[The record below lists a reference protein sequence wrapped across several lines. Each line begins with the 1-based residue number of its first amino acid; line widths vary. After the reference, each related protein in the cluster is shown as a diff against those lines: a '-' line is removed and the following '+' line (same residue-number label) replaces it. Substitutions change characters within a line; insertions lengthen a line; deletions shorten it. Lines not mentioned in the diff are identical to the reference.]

1 MDTYTT
7 FEITWGGE
15 KKWKDNFWEAL
26 FMEVIHS
33 TMSLGSIIAMK
44 LNPFI
49 LINDMIDPF
58 LIRKNIIVV

>member
-1 MDTYTT
+1 
-7 FEITWGGE
+7 
-15 KKWKDNFWEAL
+15 
-26 FMEVIHS
+26 MEVIHS